1 MKKPKYFKTPQG
13 REIAYHQTF
22 GKGIGIVF
30 LGGFKSDMEGN
41 KAIFLENWAIN
52 NNRPFIRF
60 DYSGH
65 GESSEKFIDG
75 CIGDWKQDALE
86 LINAL
91 TEEPQIL
98 IGSSMGGWISLL
110 LCREIPE
117 KVCGMLGIAAAPD
130 FTENSMWTSWST
142 YYFQ

>member
-30 LGGFKSDMEGN
+30 LGGFKSDMEGT

-65 GESSEKFIDG
+65 VKV
-75 CIGDWKQDALE
+75 QRNL
-86 LINAL
+86 L
-91 TEEPQIL
+91 
-98 IGSSMGGWISLL
+98 MG
-110 LCREIPE
+110 
-117 KVCGMLGIAAAPD
+117 VLGIG
-130 FTENSMWTSWST
+130 NKML
-142 YYFQ
+142 